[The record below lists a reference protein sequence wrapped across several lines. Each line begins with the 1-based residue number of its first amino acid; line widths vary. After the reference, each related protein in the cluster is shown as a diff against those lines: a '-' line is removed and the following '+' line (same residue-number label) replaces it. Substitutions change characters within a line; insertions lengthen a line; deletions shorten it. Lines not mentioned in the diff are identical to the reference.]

1 MGEIGECEQASQ
13 TGGNMNSLRTGI
25 KLAAGQQPRN
35 SRGGALSARARNL
48 AQTCWRHLLSALERP
63 SDVPNVFWNILARKV
78 HLGEYLALTGHR
90 RWLKDLGIRTVV
102 DVGAHTGEFA
112 SAISAILPTARI
124 YSFEPQEDCHQRL
137 CTRLASH
144 RSFRAFCVA
153 LGDTKDE
160 MRFYRSSFTKSSS
173 LLPMSQLHKS
183 AFPWSADNE
192 SMNVSVDRL
201 DNYISEL
208 DISPPVLLKIDVQGY
223 ELAVLRG
230 ATKMLKLTKCVIVE
244 TSFKTLYHGQA
255 SFSQVYD
262 MLSSAG
268 FDYAGAMG
276 QLTTPRDGVIVQADC
291 LFVRRTL

>member
-1 MGEIGECEQASQ
+1 M
-13 TGGNMNSLRTGI
+13 
-25 KLAAGQQPRN
+25 
-35 SRGGALSARARNL
+35 
-48 AQTCWRHLLSALERP
+48 
-63 SDVPNVFWNILARKV
+63 FWNILARKV

-102 DVGAHTGEFA
+102 DVGAHAGEFA
-112 SAISAILPTARI
+112 SAISAILPKARI

-137 CTRLASH
+137 CTRLAAH
-144 RSFRAFCVA
+144 RLFRGFCVA

-160 MRFYRSSFTKSSS
+160 MRFYRSRFTKSSS
-173 LLPMSQLHKS
+173 LLPMSELHKR

-201 DNYISEL
+201 DNYITEL
-208 DISPPVLLKIDVQGY
+208 DISPAVLLKIDVQGY

-230 ATKMLKLTKCVIVE
+230 ATKMLKLTTCIIVE

-262 MLSSAG
+262 MLGSAG

-276 QLTTPRDGVIVQADC
+276 QLTTPQDGVIVQADC

>member
-1 MGEIGECEQASQ
+1 
-13 TGGNMNSLRTGI
+13 MNSIRTGI
-25 KLAAGQQPRN
+25 KLAAGQRLQYPR
-35 SRGGALSARARNL
+35 RFGLSDRARNL
-48 AQTCWRHLLSALERP
+48 ARTCWLHLLSTLERP
-63 SDVPNVFWNILARKV
+63 LDVPNVFWNILTRKV

-90 RWLKDLGIRTVV
+90 RWLKDLEIRTVI
-102 DVGAHTGEFA
+102 DVGAHGGEFA
-112 SAISAILPTARI
+112 SAISAILPKARI

-137 CTRLASH
+137 CARLFAH
-144 RSFRAFCVA
+144 RSFRGFCVA

-160 MRFYRSSFTKSSS
+160 MRFYRSRFTKSSS
-173 LLPMSQLHKS
+173 LLPMSDLHKR

-192 SMNVSVDRL
+192 SVNVSVDRL

-230 ATKMLKLTKCVIVE
+230 ATKVLKLTKCIIVE

-262 MLSSAG
+262 MVSSEG

-276 QLTTPRDGVIVQADC
+276 QLTTPQDGAIVQADC
-291 LFVRRTL
+291 LFVRRTS